1 MTCFIFRE
9 LAYWTYKMCSR
20 NRFLVKDKMVTWVAV
35 MWSSIPLWCNVLVV
49 EHLFSYYVLKTD
61 LMEMLPLKSRYD
73 PLSLIITFLLVS
85 PLFWFNYACYLRSA
99 KLAVLE
105 QKYKAMG
112 RMRRIAGQCACIA
125 YVIASV
131 WLMVYVSDAFY
142 MGEKKKVDQN
152 QYMERLEK
160 IREDQQ
166 NRIK

>member
-35 MWSSIPLWCNVLVV
+35 MWSSIPLWYNVLVV

-85 PLFWFNYACYLRSA
+85 PLLGSTIRVIYDLRSWQSLNRNTRLWA
-99 KLAVLE
+99 
-105 QKYKAMG
+105 
-112 RMRRIAGQCACIA
+112 RC
-125 YVIASV
+125 
-131 WLMVYVSDAFY
+131 
-142 MGEKKKVDQN
+142 GE
-152 QYMERLEK
+152 
-160 IREDQQ
+160 
-166 NRIK
+166 